1 MPSPRKEIGRYA
13 YLPGTRGEKM
23 LRQDHASRAAQE
35 LLQRA
40 GISKPPIPIER
51 IARHLGAEVRREP
64 FEGDLSGMLFREGD
78 RTIVGVNSLHPRS
91 RQRFTIAHE
100 IGHLELHE
108 REGIHLDR
116 KFPIVRRRDG
126 LSSLAVEPTE
136 IEANS
141 FAAELLMPASM
152 LEDDI
157 DEADPF
163 FEDEELTGWLAN
175 RYDVSLQAMA
185 IRLGNLGF
193 QQ

>member
-1 MPSPRKEIGRYA
+1 
-13 YLPGTRGEKM
+13 M
-23 LRQDHASRAAQE
+23 LRQDRASKAARGVLHQ
-35 LLQRA
+35 A

-51 IARHLGAEVRREP
+51 LARHLGIEVRREP

-78 RTIVGVNSLHPRS
+78 RTIIGVNSLHPRS

-100 IGHLELHE
+100 IGHLELHD

-116 KFPIVRRRDG
+116 KFPIVRQRDG
-126 LSSLAVEPTE
+126 RSSLAVDPEE
-136 IEANS
+136 IEANG

-157 DEADPF
+157 EGSDPF
-163 FEDEELTGWLAN
+163 YEDDELSSWLAD